1 MVNIMRKMRDHFS
14 LFFITKSNRAT
25 YNGIHVKPDV
35 KAKKKWSKKRLSLP
49 LKDESNNLSNAMML
63 VKSMLYT

>member
-1 MVNIMRKMRDHFS
+1 M
-14 LFFITKSNRAT
+14 
-25 YNGIHVKPDV
+25 KPDV
-35 KAKKKWSKKRLSLP
+35 KAKKKWFKKRLSLP